1 MDGKKLELSQSAKYL
16 GLILDSKL
24 NWKANIEERR
34 KKAYNALYACKKC
47 IGRNWGLQPKLIH
60 WLYIMVVRPIL
71 TYGSLVWWTCTEK
84 SYVQN
89 KLGTIQRAACVAITG
104 AIKSTPTLALNI
116 ILNFNPLDIEVKK
129 LAAL

>member
-1 MDGKKLELSQSAKYL
+1 
-16 GLILDSKL
+16 
-24 NWKANIEERR
+24 
-34 KKAYNALYACKKC
+34 
-47 IGRNWGLQPKLIH
+47 
-60 WLYIMVVRPIL
+60 MVVRPIL